1 MHWGQAVGSSIVA
14 PGTQVGLQRQ
24 VTITGLSP
32 ATQYDVRLVA
42 FRGTLNVDAVFSDL
56 SNIATGT
63 TLARAI
69 FAYVTTTVDDPDR
82 GCCPPGVLVINTTSR
97 TVVATVPDV
106 GGAGVAVTPDGAF
119 VYVGGSSQVSV
130 IEAVTNTVVATIP
143 VSGRSVAVTP
153 DGAFVYVANS
163 RDNTASVIATAS
175 STVVATIPVDGR
187 SMAVTPDGAFVYMT
201 TLNAVSVI
209 ATATTALVATIP
221 VGSYP
226 YDVAVTPDGAFVYVT
241 NHDDNT
247 VSVIATASNTVVA
260 TIPVE
265 HPHGVAITPDGAFAY
280 VANWEA
286 NELLVIATAT
296 NTVVATV
303 RRLHP
308 YGGHPEQVA
317 ITPDGAFVYVTLFFV
332 GLSNGTRGS
341 VSVVAAATNTV
352 VDQLWVGDHTEPQD
366 IAITPAPNGR
376 SR

>member
-1 MHWGQAVGSSIVA
+1 
-14 PGTQVGLQRQ
+14 
-24 VTITGLSP
+24 
-32 ATQYDVRLVA
+32 
-42 FRGTLNVDAVFSDL
+42 
-56 SNIATGT
+56 
-63 TLARAI
+63 
-69 FAYVTTTVDDPDR
+69 
-82 GCCPPGVLVINTTSR
+82 
-97 TVVATVPDV
+97 
-106 GGAGVAVTPDGAF
+106 
-119 VYVGGSSQVSV
+119 
-130 IEAVTNTVVATIP
+130 
-143 VSGRSVAVTP
+143 
-153 DGAFVYVANS
+153 
-163 RDNTASVIATAS
+163 
-175 STVVATIPVDGR
+175 
-187 SMAVTPDGAFVYMT
+187 
-201 TLNAVSVI
+201 
-209 ATATTALVATIP
+209 
-221 VGSYP
+221 
-226 YDVAVTPDGAFVYVT
+226 
-241 NHDDNT
+241 
-247 VSVIATASNTVVA
+247 VVA